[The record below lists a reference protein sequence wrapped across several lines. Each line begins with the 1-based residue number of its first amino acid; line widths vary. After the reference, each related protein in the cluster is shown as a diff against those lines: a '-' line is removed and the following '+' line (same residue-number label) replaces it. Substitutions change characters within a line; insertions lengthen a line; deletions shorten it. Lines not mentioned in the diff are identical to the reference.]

1 MFSISFLVSFMPVE
15 ILQVALAPKIPSW
28 VGLKRWDRNPLE
40 ILVTS
45 KTIDDISTETN
56 QQHFFN
62 HRERSKTLQKYIKYE
77 LYIRFEN
84 GQKSEFSPLKSS
96 NPSASGLRA

>member
-15 ILQVALAPKIPSW
+15 ILQVSLAPKIPSW
-28 VGLKRWDRNPLE
+28 VELKRWDRNPLE

-62 HRERSKTLQKYIKYE
+62 HRERSKTLQNDIKYE
-77 LYIRFEN
+77 L
-84 GQKSEFSPLKSS
+84 
-96 NPSASGLRA
+96 